1 VAILH
6 VEDQQSIREVVGRAL
21 RAFGFAVVS
30 ADGVNA
36 AKLALAERD
45 DVRGALLDVRLRDGS
60 GVDLYHWIVANRPDL
75 ARRVVFLTGSA
86 TAAGLDPLAAI
97 GCPVLRKP
105 FEIADLVRVAAGW
118 EGTVDTTR
126 RRDSVPRE
134 HSPLL
139 TPPGETR

>member
-21 RAFGFAVVS
+21 HAFGFAAVS

-45 DVRGALLDVRLRDGS
+45 DIRGALLDLRLRDGS
-60 GVDLYHWIVANRPDL
+60 GVDLYYWIVANRPAL

-86 TAAGLDPLAAI
+86 NSEALDRLSAT
-97 GCPVLRKP
+97 GCPVLTKP

-126 RRDSVPRE
+126 QRDSVPRE
-134 HSPLL
+134 HRPLL
-139 TPPGETR
+139 TPPRETR

>member
-21 RAFGFAVVS
+21 HAFGFAVLS

-86 TAAGLDPLAAI
+86 NAEALDRLAAT
-97 GCPVLRKP
+97 GCPVLTKP

-118 EGTVDTTR
+118 EGPVDASR
-126 RRDSVPRE
+126 QRESASRE

-139 TPPGETR
+139 TPTREAR